1 MAHSVLIAAADQ
13 ATGYSLRSQ
22 VEEVDGFGVVDVA
35 DSTNRLNELV
45 ARHDPEIVLVHE
57 DIGPLPVLSTI
68 RDILAR
74 RPGTA
79 VVLLSEVLSP
89 EVFTGAMDA
98 GARGVLGYPVSHEE
112 LQSRLPGIADWV
124 KQMRGHLSAE
134 TFEPGFTSR
143 GRLVAVAGSK
153 GGVGTTTIAAHLAHH
168 AVTNVAGRS
177 VCLID
182 LNLDN
187 GDIDDFLGITHR
199 LDLSDLAKVA
209 DDLTPQTLGSAIHRS
224 PSGLSCILGP
234 SRIEDVGE
242 VGDREIAL
250 ILGALRRQFDIVVAD
265 CGPSVTPATA
275 AAVETADEVILVTT
289 PDLLALRGAHRTV
302 ERWSRVGAREVN
314 NVKILINKVSR
325 DSDIQPETAAR
336 LLPAAPIEATLPEA
350 FKVLQRG
357 LNHQNPGQIVSKAWW
372 ERIGKVAV
380 EVGTAATAAAPPL
393 QRREPWSPF
402 KSRKKPEAIAAAE
415 QGQATIEF
423 AGMITTILVLVVI
436 LWQVALF
443 GVSAAYTSHAADEA
457 AREAGIGSS
466 SDRVRDVAL
475 DAVPSWFRDG
485 MTVSETPAHTVKVQS
500 QMPMLLPS
508 VHIGGMTWTSET
520 PIVDEDD

>member
-1 MAHSVLIAAADQ
+1 MAHTVLIAAADQ

-22 VEEVDGFGVVDVA
+22 IEEVEGFTVVDVA
-35 DSTNRLNELV
+35 DSTSRLNDLV
-45 ARHDPEIVLVHE
+45 ARHDPEIVLAHE
-57 DIGPLPVLSTI
+57 NIGPVPVLGTI

-79 VVLLSEVLSP
+79 VVLLSEELSP

-98 GARGVLGYPVSHEE
+98 GARGVIGYPVSHEE

-124 KQMRGHLSAE
+124 RQMRSHLSAE
-134 TFEPGFTSR
+134 SFEPGFTSR

-153 GGVGTTTIAAHLAHH
+153 GGVGTTTVAAHLAHH

-182 LNLDN
+182 LDLDN
-187 GDIDDFLGITHR
+187 GDIADFLGITHR

-250 ILGALRRQFDIVVAD
+250 ILGALRRQFDVVVAD
-265 CGPSVTPATA
+265 CGPAVTPVTA

-302 ERWSRVGAREVN
+302 ERWARVGAREVA

-336 LLPAAPIEATLPEA
+336 LLPAAPIESTLPEA

-357 LNHQNPGQIVSKAWW
+357 LNHQNPGQIQSKIWW

-380 EVGTAATAAAPPL
+380 DVGTATTSAAPPM
-393 QRREPWSPF
+393 QKREPWTPF
-402 KSRKKPEAIAAAE
+402 SSRKKAVVAAE
-415 QGQATIEF
+415 QGQASIEF
-423 AGMITTILVLVVI
+423 AGLIGTVILLVVI
-436 LWQVALF
+436 MWQVALF
-443 GVSAAYTSHAADEA
+443 GVSAAYTGHAADEA
-457 AREAGIGSS
+457 AREAGIGSGPG
-466 SDRVRDVAL
+466 RVQDVAL
-475 DAVPSWFRDG
+475 EAVPSWFKGG
-485 MTVSETPAHTVKVQS
+485 MTVSETSQHSVKVRS
-500 QMPMLLPS
+500 EMPMLLPS

-520 PIVDEDD
+520 PIVDEGN